1 MPTQNWIEKD
11 KALDVHEALQK
22 ANERVLT
29 N

>member
-1 MPTQNWIEKD
+1 MSTQNWIRKD
-11 KALDVHEALQK
+11 KVLEVHGALQK